1 MYIIRLD
8 INDSD
13 MLHVIDNN
21 SWRATLSKE
30 LATSFLTEQ
39 EALFVMKDFSIKSM
53 YPNAMIESKKCC
65 AETRT

>member
-13 MLHVIDNN
+13 MLHMIDNN

-30 LATSFLTEQ
+30 LATSFTTEE
-39 EALFVMKDFSIKSM
+39 EALFVMKDLAIKSM
-53 YPNAMIESKKCC
+53 HPDAVVEL
-65 AETRT
+65 R